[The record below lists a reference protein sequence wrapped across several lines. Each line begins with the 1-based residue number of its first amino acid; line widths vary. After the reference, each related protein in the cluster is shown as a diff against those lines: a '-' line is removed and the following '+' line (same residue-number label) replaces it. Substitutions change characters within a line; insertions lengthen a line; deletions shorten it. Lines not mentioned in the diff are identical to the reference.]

1 MQNIFC
7 PIALWEKSA
16 NYTNKAC
23 IPWLSAAETC
33 RELNEPGEE
42 QKKMIENRIR
52 NPIYIGGEDCDDPS
66 GRKMEPWHRETLR
79 YVLKY
84 FLPHTVMGSRSGVKL

>member
-1 MQNIFC
+1 
-7 PIALWEKSA
+7 
-16 NYTNKAC
+16 
-23 IPWLSAAETC
+23 
-33 RELNEPGEE
+33 
-42 QKKMIENRIR
+42 MIENRIR

-84 FLPHTVMGSRSGVKL
+84 FLPHTVMGSRSGGKL